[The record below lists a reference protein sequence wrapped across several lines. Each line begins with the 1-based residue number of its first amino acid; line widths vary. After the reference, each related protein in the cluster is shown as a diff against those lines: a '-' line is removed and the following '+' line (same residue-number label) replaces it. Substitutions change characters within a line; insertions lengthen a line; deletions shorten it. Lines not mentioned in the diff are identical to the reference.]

1 MGNRKPWII
10 AVPALALAAVL
21 VLAGCESSERAT
33 ASSEP
38 SWYWGVAPESTGAAQ
53 TLPGLQVGK
62 DLYRAT
68 DLTGSFLAN
77 SRGEIL
83 GYVSDLVLTPNLD
96 DVSYAAVLAGRQ
108 LHAIPWS
115 AVRTGP
121 EGYIVADIGQQ
132 ALLQAP
138 GFTAWPAE
146 GNPRWLSP
154 AGRQAQA
161 AVPGATPATEASI
174 QDRRVSRIVGM
185 PVTGREGR
193 KVGTIKDLIV
203 STDNG
208 AVPYTIVSFGGLLG
222 LGREYAAVPRG
233 AMDLD
238 PQQQVAR
245 VDVDRQTLQANAF
258 SPGEFPNLSS
268 PAYVRQLSR
277 AYGVEYG
284 TVLGYVP
291 AEE

>member
-1 MGNRKPWII
+1 MDIKKSWIMV
-10 AVPALALAAVL
+10 VPALALAAVL
-21 VLAGCESSERAT
+21 AGCESTEKTT

-38 SWYWGVAPESTGAAQ
+38 SWYWGVAPESTGASQ

-68 DLTGSFLAN
+68 DLTGSFLTN
-77 SRGEIL
+77 PQGEIL

-115 AVRTGP
+115 AVKTGP
-121 EGYIVADIGQQ
+121 DGNIVAAISQQ
-132 ALLQAP
+132 ALLRAP
-138 GFTAWPAE
+138 GFTEWPAE

-154 AGRQAQA
+154 ARQRAQA
-161 AVPGATPATEASI
+161 TVPGATPASEASV

-185 PVTGREGR
+185 PVTGKEGR

-203 STDNG
+203 STDTG
-208 AVPYTIVSFGGLLG
+208 VVPYTIVSFGGLLG
-222 LGREYAAVPRG
+222 LGREYAAVPRN
-233 AMDLD
+233 AMVLD
-238 PQQQVAR
+238 TAQRIAR
-245 VDVDRQTLQANAF
+245 VDADRQTLQANAF
-258 SPGEFPNLSS
+258 SPGKFPNLSS
-268 PAYVRQLSR
+268 PAYVRQLSQ

-291 AEE
+291 ADE